1 MNGKFL
7 IGIKLMTLK
16 SVFFTSGKKKLLNLL
31 TFEKHLKTMLKFSA
45 GIFIIFILS
54 IFSITPVSAEETHET
69 AAAESH
75 TDTEFNAGKFIIE
88 HVSDAYDWHVVS
100 FGETHISIPLPILL
114 YSKNPELHEGKSFHA
129 FMSSKFHHGQ
139 EAYKGFRI
147 SHSKEFEGK
156 IVELDANGNE
166 IGKPIDFSIT
176 KVVAEILVTVIIL
189 LWVFISVAAKAAKNK
204 DKAPT
209 GMQNLLEPVILFI
222 RDQVAKPTIG
232 EKKYEKYMPF
242 LLTLFFFIL
251 LENMIGLIP
260 FPPFG
265 ANVTGNIAVTMV
277 LALFTFFITTINAN
291 KHYWK
296 EIYNPDVPWWL
307 KFPIPLMPI
316 VELTGVITK
325 PFVLMVRLFA
335 NMMAG
340 HMIVTVFVSLIFIF
354 GSLMGVAAGYIIS
367 PLSIAFSVFIL
378 LLDVLVSFIQAYVFT
393 LLSAL
398 YFGMATSDHH

>member
-1 MNGKFL
+1 MWAL
-7 IGIKLMTLK
+7 
-16 SVFFTSGKKKLLNLL
+16 
-31 TFEKHLKTMLKFSA
+31 EKHHLTMLKFSI
-45 GIFIIFILS
+45 GIFFIFILNILS
-54 IFSITPVSAEETHET
+54 VSAVVANEQHEVVT
-69 AAAESH
+69 S
-75 TDTEFNAGKFIIE
+75 DTLVKEEFNAGKFIIE

-129 FMSSKFHHGQ
+129 FMSSKFHHGH
-139 EAYKGFRI
+139 EDYMGFRI
-147 SHSKEFEGK
+147 SHSKEFDGK
-156 IVELDANGNE
+156 IVELDANGTE

-176 KVVAEILVTVIIL
+176 KVVAEILFTVILL
-189 LWVFISVAAKAAKNK
+189 LWIFISMAAKATKNK

-222 RDQVAKPTIG
+222 RDQVARPTIG
-232 EKKYEKYMPF
+232 DKKYEKYMPF

-251 LENMIGLIP
+251 LENFIGLIP

-265 ANVTGNIAVTMV
+265 ANVTGNISVTMI
-277 LALFTFFITTINAN
+277 LALFTFFITTINGN
-291 KHYWK
+291 KNYWK

-354 GSLMGVAAGYIIS
+354 GSLMGTAAGLAIS
-367 PLSIAFSVFIL
+367 PLSIAFSVFIF

-398 YFGMATSDHH
+398 YFGMATADHH